1 MKTLTSM
8 TESGGAVACFADA
21 LVGRS
26 APLQMAETM
35 DPVLDR
41 PAVAAPGGHPALA
54 DQVTTI
60 VVGVDADIDA
70 DIEDGVA
77 HAIRRVPSG
86 RLRLLLVHA
95 RRDLAPVWLHG
106 SAFSAVEPERER
118 HEDYVEAVVAA
129 LRSRGLQADL
139 VVRGGQPAAVLADV
153 ASECGADLIVIGSR
167 PPKLFQRRVGRVGR
181 ALGRIAP
188 CPVVIVAGP

>member
-8 TESGGAVACFADA
+8 TEPGGAVACFADA

-26 APLQMAETM
+26 APLQMGEVL

-41 PAVAAPGGHPALA
+41 PATGPAGGHPAPA
-54 DQVTTI
+54 DQVMTTI
-60 VVGVDADIDA
+60 VVGVDADI
-70 DIEDGVA
+70 EDVVA

-95 RRDLAPVWLHG
+95 HRDLASVWLHG
-106 SAFSAVEPERER
+106 SALSAVEPERER

-129 LRSRGLQADL
+129 LRSRGLQADH
-139 VVRGGQPAAVLADV
+139 VVRGGQPASVLADV
-153 ASECGADLIVIGSR
+153 ASEYGADLIVIGSK
-167 PPKLFQRRVGRVGR
+167 PPRLFQRRVGSVGR
-181 ALGRIAP
+181 ALGRVAP